1 MGVDLLPKLLVG
13 VLPVLCFLAG
23 LIFLDSY
30 KLVRPRFVLFAIV
43 AGAAAA
49 GISFL
54 VNIALLQDLAIAP
67 PVLVRYVAPM
77 VEELLKGAV
86 IVWLIRSRRI
96 GFLVDAAILGFAVGT
111 GFALVENLYYLD
123 ALSASRMV
131 VWIVRGFGTAIMHGG
146 ATAIF
151 GIVSKTLAEKRGD
164 AAPAVF
170 VPGMLA
176 AIVVHSFF
184 NHFFVSPAVSL
195 AAVLLLLPPLI
206 LVVYRRSEAA
216 LERWLGVGFD
226 ADMELLRLINSGE
239 LSAAPVGRYLQSLR
253 DRFEG
258 AVLADML
265 CYLRLHV
272 ELALKAKGLLLM
284 RESGF
289 ETVLDPELQAT
300 LEELRFLERSIGRT
314 GRLAIL
320 PFVHRSDRDRW
331 QLQLLGRGGG

>member
-1 MGVDLLPKLLVG
+1 MGVDLLSRLLVG

-30 KLVRPRFVLFAIV
+30 KLVRLRFVLLAIF

-49 GISFL
+49 GVSLL
-54 VNIALLQDLAIAP
+54 VNVSLLRDLAIAP
-67 PVLVRYVAPM
+67 PLLVRYVAPV
-77 VEELLKGAV
+77 VEELVKGAL
-86 IVWLIRSRRI
+86 IVWLVRSRRV
-96 GFLVDAAILGFAVGT
+96 GFLVDGAILGFAVGT
-111 GFALVENLYYLD
+111 GFALVENAYYLD

-151 GIVSKTLAEKRGD
+151 AIISKTLAERRRK
-164 AAPAVF
+164 AALAVF

-176 AIVVHSFF
+176 AIGVHSFF

-195 AAVLLLLPPLI
+195 AAVLLLLPLLI
-206 LVVYRRSEAA
+206 LAVYRRSEAA

-226 ADMELLRLINSGE
+226 ADTELLRLIQSGE
-239 LSAAPVGRYLQSLR
+239 LSASPVGRYLQSLR

-258 AVLADML
+258 PVLADML

-272 ELALKAKGLLLM
+272 ELALKAKGMLLM

-289 ETVLDPELQAT
+289 EVPPDPELAAT
-300 LEELRFLERSIGRT
+300 FDELRFLERSIGRT

-320 PFVHRSDRDRW
+320 PFVQRSDRDRW
-331 QLQLLGRGGG
+331 QLQLLGKSGA